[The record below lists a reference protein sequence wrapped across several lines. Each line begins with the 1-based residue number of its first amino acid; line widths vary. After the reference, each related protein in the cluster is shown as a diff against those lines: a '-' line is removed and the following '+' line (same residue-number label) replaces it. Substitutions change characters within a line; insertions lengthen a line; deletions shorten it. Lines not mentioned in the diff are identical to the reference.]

1 MPKLIIIAIGLVFAC
16 IGYRKAWYPTW
27 ALLFNVL
34 ISVYVSIMTAPQIV
48 DKIPDIRNYLDN
60 YSYAAFVLIAA
71 ACFFALLQLLSFRFF
86 TGVYVVSLPKILNS
100 AGAAAL
106 GFLTGTIV
114 AGFLLFLIAITP
126 LSDYSAVKF
135 FAQGG
140 QAPDRA
146 NGVVLSSCNV
156 VHDISLQPDPLAIDS
171 QMEKILTNWR
181 RPLTEKHSESP
192 VTSEPNKAKVT
203 E

>member
-1 MPKLIIIAIGLVFAC
+1 MPKLIIIAVGLVFAF

-48 DKIPDIRNYLDN
+48 DKFPDIRNHLDS
-60 YSYAAFVLIAA
+60 YSYAAFVLIVA
-71 ACFFALLQLLSFRFF
+71 ACFFALLQLLSFKFF

-100 AGAAAL
+100 AGAAVL
-106 GFLTGTIV
+106 GFLTGTVV

-126 LSDYSAVKF
+126 LPDYPAVKF

-140 QAPDRA
+140 QAPDHA
-146 NGVVLSSCNV
+146 NGVMFGSCNF
-156 VHDISLQPDPLAIDS
+156 VHDISLQPDPVAIDT
-171 QMEKILTNWR
+171 QMEKILNGWR
-181 RPLTEKHSESP
+181 KPAPTP
-192 VTSEPNKAKVT
+192 VP
-203 E
+203 